1 VRQADS
7 GGPVA
12 VPLTGTAA
20 PAMRPS
26 RPTMTRA
33 CSGSG
38 LVHLDRSPLL
48 TRGPKGSVS
57 GLIQERNMFQGAV
70 RFEASHRQRPTW
82 RSRMNILPRD
92 EPRRRRVLGQYLGV
106 AGGGWLA
113 GILWLLYGAPLMAI
127 VLLLPCTVLLIFIA
141 RAYRA

>member
-57 GLIQERNMFQGAV
+57 GLIQERNMFRARYVSKRVTGSV
-70 RFEASHRQRPTW
+70 PLEIPYEHSASR
-82 RSRMNILPRD
+82 
-92 EPRRRRVLGQYLGV
+92 
-106 AGGGWLA
+106 
-113 GILWLLYGAPLMAI
+113 
-127 VLLLPCTVLLIFIA
+127 
-141 RAYRA
+141 